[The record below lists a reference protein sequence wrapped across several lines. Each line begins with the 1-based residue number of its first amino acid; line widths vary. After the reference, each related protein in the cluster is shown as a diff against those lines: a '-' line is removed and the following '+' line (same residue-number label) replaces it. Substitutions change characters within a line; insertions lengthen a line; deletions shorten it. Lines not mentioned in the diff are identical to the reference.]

1 MYGFS
6 DCGICAVLMESLVP
20 VLNLQ
25 TQLEMECD
33 RRAAA
38 RMSRDQLA
46 IKTDELI
53 QAWYHQHELINRML
67 GKIRQLQVQVAL
79 SGAPVLGEPTAEHHQ
94 WARELLGQP

>member
-1 MYGFS
+1 M
-6 DCGICAVLMESLVP
+6 DSLVP
-20 VLNLQ
+20 TLSLQ
-25 TQLEMECD
+25 TQLEMEID

-38 RMSRDQLA
+38 HFSRDQLA
-46 IKTDELI
+46 GKIDELI

-67 GKIRQLQVQVAL
+67 GEIRQLQVKVAL